1 MFRRIHQLL
10 EHDVSYSRTDGLV
23 QPCPSV
29 LTPREHQEKKK
40 SRVAFQ
46 RTPNERHGVF
56 AGGWRV
62 KPLPAPRRRFA
73 RPCPATR
80 FSRARRRP
88 PPPPPSVGYP
98 RSNPYTRM
106 ALPTWNS
113 ASHSLG
119 GAVGRARPCRRS
131 KAAAGSGGSR
141 LRCLAACPS
150 PRLGECGTERAGAPR
165 GASILRCGGAGAAL
179 SGRSRAAAGP
189 AARPCRS
196 DPLPSPRLTLT
207 PFPFFACL
215 LCRAS
220 SAGNVL
226 SWR

>member
-1 MFRRIHQLL
+1 MC
-10 EHDVSYSRTDGLV
+10 YSRMDDLV

-29 LTPREHQEKKK
+29 LTPREHQEIKK

-46 RTPNERHGVF
+46 PTPNQRHELF
-56 AGGWRV
+56 AGGWPV
-62 KPLPAPRRRFA
+62 KPLPAPRRRPP

-80 FSRARRRP
+80 FSRAQRSRAP
-88 PPPPPSVGYP
+88 HACLPLHPAVSYP
-98 RSNPYTRM
+98 RPTPYTRG
-106 ALPTWNS
+106 ALLMWKS

-119 GAVGRARPCRRS
+119 GAVGRAGPRWRS
-131 KAAAGSGGSR
+131 KAAAGSWGSR

-150 PRLGECGTERAGAPR
+150 PRLGECGMERAGAPR
-165 GASILRCGGAGAAL
+165 GASILRCGAAAAAL
-179 SGRSRAAAGP
+179 PGRSRPAAGP

-196 DPLPSPRLTLT
+196 DPFPSPRLTPT

-215 LCRAS
+215 LCGAS
-220 SAGNVL
+220 SAAGNVL